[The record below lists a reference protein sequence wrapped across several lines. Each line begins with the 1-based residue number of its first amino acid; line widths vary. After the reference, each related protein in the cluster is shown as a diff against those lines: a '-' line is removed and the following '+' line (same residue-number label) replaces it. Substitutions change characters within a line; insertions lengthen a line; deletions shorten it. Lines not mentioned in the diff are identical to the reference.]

1 MHARQKNKVI
11 SHRETRLV
19 PYPADLMYAVVSDV
33 EKYPQ
38 FLPWVVGLRV
48 LSRRE
53 GGLTAEM
60 AVGYGALRERYT
72 SEVKLDPGM
81 HRIDVA
87 QTKGP
92 FKTLE
97 NHWQFT
103 PRETGCEVV
112 FSILFEF
119 KSRLLH
125 GLAGDKFEK
134 VMLKMADA
142 FEARAK
148 EIQSASNN
156 KATGQ

>member
-1 MHARQKNKVI
+1 MI
-11 SHRETRLV
+11 SHRETRFV
-19 PYPADLMYAVVSDV
+19 PYPAELMYAVVADV

-38 FLPWVVGLRV
+38 FLPWVVALRV

-53 GGLTAEM
+53 TGLAAEM
-60 AVGYGALRERYT
+60 VVGYGALRERYT
-72 SEVKLDPGM
+72 SDVALDPAA
-81 HRIDVA
+81 HRIDVV
-87 QTKGP
+87 QSRGP

-97 NHWQFT
+97 NHWHFT
-103 PRETGCEVV
+103 PRDQGCEVE

-125 GLAGDKFEK
+125 SVAGAKFEK

-148 EIQSASNN
+148 QIQTAS
-156 KATGQ
+156 Q

>member
-1 MHARQKNKVI
+1 MI
-11 SHRETRLV
+11 SHRETRSV
-19 PYPADLMYAVVSDV
+19 PYPAELMYRVVSDV
-33 EKYPQ
+33 EKYPE
-38 FLPWVVGLRV
+38 FLPWVLALRV
-48 LSRRE
+48 LSRRD

-60 AVGYGALRERYT
+60 AVGYGGLRERYV
-72 SEVKLDPGM
+72 SDVALDPAI
-81 HRIDVA
+81 HRIDVT
-87 QTKGP
+87 QIKGP

-103 PRETGCEVV
+103 PRGEGCDVT

-125 GLAGDKFEK
+125 SVAGAKFEK

-148 EIQSASNN
+148 QLTDAL
-156 KATGQ
+156 

>member
-1 MHARQKNKVI
+1 MI

-19 PYPADLMYAVVSDV
+19 PYAAELMYAVVSDV

-38 FLPWVVGLRV
+38 FLPWVVALRV

-53 GGLTAEM
+53 NELTAEM

-72 SEVKLDPGM
+72 SNVALDPVQR
-81 HRIDVA
+81 RIDVV

-103 PRETGCEVV
+103 PKGDGCEVT
-112 FSILFEF
+112 FSIAFEF
-119 KSRLLH
+119 RSRLLH
-125 GLAGDKFEK
+125 GVAGQAFET

-142 FEARAK
+142 FEARAAALSRQ
-148 EIQSASNN
+148 QS
-156 KATGQ
+156 